1 MIVPIN
7 GKFPRAV
14 QDLSDWLISR
24 YGIQPGFGLA
34 QYLGIS
40 RRYDNHAAVLVWVYN
55 QYISWAGDQRT
66 TGHLRQEFV
75 RRLPL
80 DGF

>member
-7 GKFPRAV
+7 GKFPRPV
-14 QDLSDWLISR
+14 RDLSDWLISR
-24 YGIQPGFGLA
+24 YGIRPGSGLA
-34 QYLGIS
+34 QHLGVS
-40 RRYDNHAAVLVWVYN
+40 RRYDNHAAVLIWVYT
-55 QYISWAGDQRT
+55 QYVSWTEDQRT

-75 RRLPL
+75 QRLPV